1 MCEGKACDII
11 GNYNWFNQVVYLC
24 NISYGE
30 RKMPSCGSKALDITK
45 VSLKR
50 KGGASLKKIAKW
62 VNFF

>member
-1 MCEGKACDII
+1 
-11 GNYNWFNQVVYLC
+11 
-24 NISYGE
+24 
-30 RKMPSCGSKALDITK
+30 MPSRGSKALDITK